1 MFISVRDLETISFNA
16 IIDDLSAQNNECK
29 KDNQEPNKRKD
40 LPANQNGNESGV
52 LDLNN
57 SNYVTVNVKNEQHNP
72 MMPDKLILNHAQ
84 INNLDFFEEG
94 IEFVGGEQPN
104 KVYNDIK
111 ENQFLSKNYEVKD
124 NEINDNM
131 NAQEKNKSIKNVIRC
146 NEITVSAIKNETFEN
161 GKIDLPISEKFAG
174 NEKDDF
180 DTYNYNFESKD
191 QEVEKERKNYCFYL
205 STGSLIVC
213 SMLMV
218 LLYVKLKNAN

>member
-1 MFISVRDLETISFNA
+1 
-16 IIDDLSAQNNECK
+16 
-29 KDNQEPNKRKD
+29 
-40 LPANQNGNESGV
+40 
-52 LDLNN
+52 
-57 SNYVTVNVKNEQHNP
+57 

-84 INNLDFFEEG
+84 INNLDFLEEG

-111 ENQFLSKNYEVKD
+111 ANQFLSKDYEFRD
-124 NEINDNM
+124 NEVNDNM
-131 NAQEKNKSIKNVIRC
+131 KAQEKNKSIKNVVRC

-161 GKIDLPISEKFAG
+161 EEGGLPIIDKMPEI
-174 NEKDDF
+174 EKDDF
-180 DTYNYNFESKD
+180 ETYNYNFESKD
-191 QEVEKERKNYCFYL
+191 QEVNKEKKNYYFYL